1 MKMLRLMLIGLLAG
15 TLAVS
20 ACGKKGDP
28 NRPTGEQTE
37 EQPAS

>member
-1 MKMLRLMLIGLLAG
+1 MNMIRLVLIGILAG

-28 NRPTGEQTE
+28 KVPGAEQTE

>member
-1 MKMLRLMLIGLLAG
+1 MTVLRIILIGLLAG

-28 NRPTGEQTE
+28 IRPGQKQE
-37 EQPAS
+37 EKRTY

>member
-1 MKMLRLMLIGLLAG
+1 MTVLRIILIGLLAG

-28 NRPTGEQTE
+28 IRPGEKQE
-37 EQPAS
+37 EKPAS